1 VNSLSVSKD
10 RLVTVATVPKHSA
23 TKAKVRRASSVANPC
38 VRVSSLRTR
47 ITSSSPYGVAT
58 TPLASA
64 TNVYD
69 SEYAATTP
77 SA

>member
-1 VNSLSVSKD
+1 MW
-10 RLVTVATVPKHSA
+10 RLALALVALAALAFTLRDLDVPA
-23 TKAKVRRASSVANPC
+23 TLALVRGLGPSVAL
-38 VRVSSLRTR
+38 VLV
-47 ITSSSPYGVAT
+47 PYGVAT